1 MKIFRYK
8 QAIVALCCLTSTVSC
23 SDMLLPDSEIVEF
36 EEDNRL
42 STPQD
47 TLYSVMGIIRQM
59 QVIADRTVL
68 LGELR
73 ADLMTTTDKATTP
86 IKDLAAFNLSG
97 ENPYNQVSDYYAI
110 INNCNYFLANADT
123 SFVRLGKKIFE
134 KEYAVVKTYRAWT
147 YLQLAKVYGQVPLV
161 TTPVLTEAQADQE
174 MKKPYSDIYAICD
187 YFIKDI
193 QPYVDTDLPA
203 YGVINGFQS
212 TKFYIPVRVLLG
224 EMCLWA
230 GRYQEAATYLSQY
243 LTKKNDAKYTYTS
256 RASWPDNCTDF
267 TIAQPR
273 NGSVYSDLIEETN
286 DENVTLIPM
295 ETTEFNGVK
304 SLLEN
309 IFTSTD
315 NNFAYFQATP
325 SVALRELSASQDYV
339 QLQKTS
345 DTQKDTVRVT
355 KKNLGDPLYV
365 GDLRLYGNYTEYIV
379 NRSETSRYSTNIQYI
394 HKLPGQF
401 VCTYRMQEIYLLFAE
416 ALCRA
421 GYPESAFCI
430 LKYGLRNYNIEKYVC
445 QKERERAGSLI
456 NFNDNEFTER
466 NTQGIHARGCGDVEC
481 DTLYRIPLP
490 AQELRS
496 YEDSVQY
503 QIPLVEDMIIQEK
516 ALEMSFE
523 GRRYYD
529 LMRIAMRRN
538 DNSYLATPISK
549 RNGRKNNTLF
559 NILMDNKN
567 WYLPLN

>member
-1 MKIFRYK
+1 
-8 QAIVALCCLTSTVSC
+8 
-23 SDMLLPDSEIVEF
+23 
-36 EEDNRL
+36 
-42 STPQD
+42 
-47 TLYSVMGIIRQM
+47 
-59 QVIADRTVL
+59 
-68 LGELR
+68 
-73 ADLMTTTDKATTP
+73 MT
-86 IKDLAAFNLSG
+86 
-97 ENPYNQVSDYYAI
+97 
-110 INNCNYFLANADT
+110 
-123 SFVRLGKKIFE
+123 
-134 KEYAVVKTYRAWT
+134 
-147 YLQLAKVYGQVPLV
+147 
-161 TTPVLTEAQADQE
+161 
-174 MKKPYSDIYAICD
+174 
-187 YFIKDI
+187 
-193 QPYVDTDLPA
+193 PA

-230 GRYQEAATYLSQY
+230 GRYQEAATYFSQY
-243 LTKKNDAKYTYTS
+243 LTKKNDTKYTYTS
-256 RASWPDNCTDF
+256 KVYWPDNCTDF
-267 TIAQPR
+267 TISIPLSGIINAYLTSG
-273 NGSVYSDLIEETN
+273 NN

-295 ETTEFNGVK
+295 ETTEFHGEK
-304 SLLEN
+304 SLLAD

-345 DTQKDTVRVT
+345 DTQKDTVRVP
-355 KKNLGDPLYV
+355 KKGLGDPLYI
-365 GDLRLYGNYTEYIV
+365 GDLRLYENYRENIV
-379 NRSETSRYSTNIQYI
+379 NRNETSRYNTNIQYI
-394 HKLPGQF
+394 MKLPDHF

-430 LKYGLRNYNIEKYVC
+430 LKYGLRNQNIEKYVC

-456 NFNDNEFTER
+456 NFNDNEFTEQ
-466 NTQGIHARGCGDVEC
+466 NTQGIHARGCGNVEC
-481 DTLYRIPLP
+481 DTLYRLPLP
-490 AQELRS
+490 ERALAS
-496 YEDSVQY
+496 YEDTVQY

-549 RNGRKNNTLF
+549 RNGTKNNALF

-567 WYLPLN
+567 WYLPLK